1 MIACVD
7 VDRGILMTFGSGAY
21 GCLGHGNSNDVSQV
35 YLLSVCLSA
44 VTVGTGS
51 VLLGSCL
58 SAVTIGTGSLLL
70 GSHWFSSC

>member
-51 VLLGSCL
+51 LPSGRQVAVRLPLLSVLVFCR
-58 SAVTIGTGSLLL
+58 
-70 GSHWFSSC
+70 